1 MAPGGTLFLES
12 SSLIVREY
20 TYLASLTVLVYEYFT
35 TLYLEVDFIWKPP
48 ITFIKCLFFASR
60 YLALVSQIISQALF
74 FSLDRTGR
82 DPYTYR
88 QCIAWHSFQTASFQ
102 TLLFVVEC
110 IQTMKIQALYAGN
123 RKMLWTLHTFRA
135 VALCLM
141 TYTTVATLI
150 LLSYDGA
157 CIVSSVPWH
166 VVWFGATAI
175 ITQAII
181 SIAGLSPTAIRDL
194 RRQSTLFAIITRDS
208 FFTFLLV
215 TTLSAV
221 IITHASLLAPI
232 IPSLFITTLSI
243 SGCRMIINMLETENR
258 SGRTLQTGSVHLTS
272 LLNALGSMT
281 SGGPVE

>member
-1 MAPGGTLFLES
+1 MPPGGTLFLES
-12 SSLIVREY
+12 SSLTVREY

-35 TLYLEVDFIWKPP
+35 TLYLEVDFIWN
-48 ITFIKCLFFASR
+48 
-60 YLALVSQIISQALF
+60 ISQALF
-74 FSLDRTGR
+74 FSLDRTGQ

-123 RKMLWTLHTFRA
+123 RKMLWTLHSFRA

-166 VVWFGATAI
+166 VVWFGWVIPYGNKRSQTSI
-175 ITQAII
+175 NVVRNHHSGFLLHLLVGDNPIRYHYNPRIPVGSHHSLVVYNDVINQRLSHDYQHVGNRSSQWTDITN
-181 SIAGLSPTAIRDL
+181 GLSAPNVAVERSRLNVFRFKDYFSSRD
-194 RRQSTLFAIITRDS
+194 
-208 FFTFLLV
+208 
-215 TTLSAV
+215 
-221 IITHASLLAPI
+221 
-232 IPSLFITTLSI
+232 
-243 SGCRMIINMLETENR
+243 
-258 SGRTLQTGSVHLTS
+258 
-272 LLNALGSMT
+272 
-281 SGGPVE
+281 